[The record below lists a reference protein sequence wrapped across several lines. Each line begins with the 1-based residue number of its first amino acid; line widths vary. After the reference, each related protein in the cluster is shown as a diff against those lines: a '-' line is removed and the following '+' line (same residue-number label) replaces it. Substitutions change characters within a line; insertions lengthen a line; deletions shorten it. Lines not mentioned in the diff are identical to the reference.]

1 MHEWALADGIVTTA
15 HKVAE
20 KEKLTKIVTI
30 KIKVGEVQ
38 QIDIE
43 ILRNAL
49 EQIIQTDNALLKEAD
64 INIRIAEAVL
74 TCRNCGHNWK
84 FKQAM
89 KQLAHDESEAIHF
102 VPEMAH
108 VYVRCPVCCSPDFE
122 VTQGRGVWLDSII
135 GE

>member
-15 HKVAE
+15 HRVAE
-20 KEKLTKIVTI
+20 KEKLTRIVTI
-30 KIKVGEVQ
+30 RIKVGEVQ

-49 EQIIQTDNALLKEAD
+49 TQIIQADNALLKQAD
-64 INIRIAEAVL
+64 IDIGIAEAVL
-74 TCRNCGHNWK
+74 TCRNCGHDWK
-84 FKQAM
+84 FKQAL

-108 VYVRCPVCCSPDFE
+108 VYIRCPACHSPDFE